1 MDSDEFK
8 EKTRKHYIESLE
20 TTLAEQK
27 AIIRELTG
35 KTITGKRR
43 KVRQTPYDFSFWAGM
58 AVGMIAFATFFLA
71 LVLLDKI

>member
-43 KVRQTPYDFSFWAGM
+43 KVRQTTYNFSFCAGM
-58 AVGMIAFATFFLA
+58 AVGMIAFALFFLA
-71 LVLLDKI
+71 IVLLDKM

>member
-35 KTITGKRR
+35 KTMTGNRR
-43 KVRQTPYDFSFWAGM
+43 KVRQTPYGFSFLAGV
-58 AVGMIAFATFFLA
+58 AVGMVAFAAFFLA
-71 LVLLDKI
+71 IVLLDKM